1 MQSVWQAAAA
11 LLISAGILALIWLSF
26 GRLLLPMGNAAAP
39 VWTVIRARGDAAA
52 LEQTVRGLLWLKD
65 TAGTG
70 CTIVIA
76 DDGLNDCGLAV
87 ARALVRRWPQIQL
100 RRLEELHREIQN
112 ST

>member
-1 MQSVWQAAAA
+1 M
-11 LLISAGILALIWLSF
+11 
-26 GRLLLPMGNAAAP
+26 PP
-39 VWTVIRARGDAAA
+39 
-52 LEQTVRGLLWLKD
+52 
-65 TAGTG
+65 AGTG

-100 RRLEELHREIQN
+100 RRLEELHQEMKN